1 MKSQDL
7 WEQLNCAVVITPR
20 RNATTAKI
28 MLMENWRT
36 KVDDV
41 DVMILR
47 ELQAE
52 GRISNVE
59 LARRVQLS
67 PPSVLQRVRRLE
79 ETGLIRDYVT
89 RLNGDVVGLK
99 LTVFVHV
106 SLSLAADK
114 PIETF
119 RKAVKDIPNVLE
131 CYQVSGEYDFLLK
144 VVAADMAGYEKLVRE
159 QLTAIKGIGKIY
171 SSFVIQ
177 TSKDS
182 TVLPL

>member
-1 MKSQDL
+1 
-7 WEQLNCAVVITPR
+7 
-20 RNATTAKI
+20 
-28 MLMENWRT
+28 MLMENWRN
-36 KVDDV
+36 KLDEVDIS
-41 DVMILR
+41 ILK

-89 RLNGDVVGLK
+89 RLNPAVVGLK

-106 SLSLAADK
+106 SLSLGADK
-114 PIETF
+114 PIESF
-119 RKAVKDIPNVLE
+119 RKAVKEIPEVLE
-131 CYQVSGEYDFLLK
+131 CHQVSGEYDFLIK
-144 VVAADMAGYEKLVRE
+144 IVASDMPAYEKLVRE
-159 QLTAIKGIGKIY
+159 QLSTIKGIGKIY

-177 TSKDS
+177 TSKDT

>member
-1 MKSQDL
+1 
-7 WEQLNCAVVITPR
+7 
-20 RNATTAKI
+20 

-36 KVDDV
+36 KLDDV
-41 DVMILR
+41 DICILK
-47 ELQAE
+47 ELQQE

-89 RLNGDVVGLK
+89 RLNPSVIGLR
-99 LTVFVHV
+99 LTVYVHV
-106 SLSLAADK
+106 SVTLSSDK
-114 PIETF
+114 PIESF
-119 RKAVKDIPNVLE
+119 RKAVKDIPEVLE
-131 CYQVSGEYDFLLK
+131 CHQVSGEYDFLLK
-144 VVAADMAGYEKLVRE
+144 VVAEDMSAYERLVRE
-159 QLTAIKGIGKIY
+159 NLALIKGIGKIY

-177 TSKDS
+177 TSKDT